1 MAFAGTGGTMSE
13 SAVVTVRLDAG
24 VKARLEALAR
34 STRRSRSWLAAEAI
48 AAYVEQQAWQI
59 AEIEAGL
66 AELDRGE
73 AIDETEAA
81 AIFDRLAR

>member
-1 MAFAGTGGTMSE
+1 MPE
-13 SAVVTVRLDAG
+13 SAVLTVRLEAE
-24 VKARLEALAR
+24 VKARLEALAH

-48 AAYVEQQAWQI
+48 TAYVERNAWQI

-73 AIDETEAA
+73 AIDEGEAA